1 MTIMNRFSKLE
12 KGQGIIEFI
21 IGIVIILILCSAA
34 LGFTT
39 EFLSWTKKN
48 ISDMSPATATLPASF
63 PTEEET
69 LATESVLST
78 PNPTITPQEIESP
91 VPVTTVPII
100 PTAPPSQPNEPET
113 GVWERF
119 LSWLDNLIKK

>member
-1 MTIMNRFSKLE
+1 MKGRFSKLE
-12 KGQGIIEFI
+12 KGQGIIELI

-39 EFLSWTKKN
+39 EFLSWTKN
-48 ISDMSPATATLPASF
+48 NVLDMYPATATLPASL

-78 PNPTITPQEIESP
+78 PNPTIVPQEIESP

-100 PTAPPSQPNEPET
+100 PTAPPSQPNESET
-113 GVWERF
+113 GIWERF

>member
-1 MTIMNRFSKLE
+1 MNRFSKLE

-78 PNPTITPQEIESP
+78 PNPTIAPQEIESP